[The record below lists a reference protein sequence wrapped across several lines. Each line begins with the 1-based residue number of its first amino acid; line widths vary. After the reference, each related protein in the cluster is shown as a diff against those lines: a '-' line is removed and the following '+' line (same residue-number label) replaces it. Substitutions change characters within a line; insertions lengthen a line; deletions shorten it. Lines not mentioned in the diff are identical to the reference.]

1 MITRLDY
8 ESYFGATAPNN
19 LKRLEYLA
27 IQELRS
33 VMTVNVPTS
42 DELTYNDFKKAVME
56 EINYL
61 NINSDLLDSSSA
73 GGYSLGS
80 YHEGSSSQ
88 NDNSKSI
95 NRISPIAYDI
105 LLNAGLL
112 YSGLGGC

>member
-1 MITRLDY
+1 MITKQEY
-8 ESYFGATAPNN
+8 ASYFGVTAPDNFE
-19 LKRLEYLA
+19 RLEYLA

-33 VMTVNVPTS
+33 IMIVNVPTS
-42 DELTYNDFKKAVME
+42 AELIYNDFKKAVME

-61 NINSDLLDSSSA
+61 NINSDLIDSNGA

-80 YHEGSSSQ
+80 YHEGGSSQ

>member
-1 MITRLDY
+1 MITKSDY
-8 ESYFGATAPNN
+8 ENYFGATAPDN
-19 LKRLEYLA
+19 LNRLEYLA

-33 VMTVNVPTS
+33 IMTVNVPTN
-42 DELTYNDFKKAVME
+42 DKLTYNDFKKAVME

-61 NINSDLLDSSSA
+61 YLNSDLIDSNGA